1 MVLRLYPLLSVEIL
15 YFDFRAFTINYAI
28 GVFPVPPI
36 AKFPIQINGKLK
48 VADFKILRSNK
59 AFRTQII
66 IPYTIEN
73 GNNKYLKLFSNL
85 ISFNLE

>member
-1 MVLRLYPLLSVEIL
+1 
-15 YFDFRAFTINYAI
+15 
-28 GVFPVPPI
+28 
-36 AKFPIQINGKLK
+36 